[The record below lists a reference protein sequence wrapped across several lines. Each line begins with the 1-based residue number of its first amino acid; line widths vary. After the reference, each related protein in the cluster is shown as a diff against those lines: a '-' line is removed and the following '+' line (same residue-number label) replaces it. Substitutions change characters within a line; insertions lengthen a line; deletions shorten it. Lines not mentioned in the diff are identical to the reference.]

1 MGLITDQ
8 QLEKENLEAEKR
20 AIKFNLN
27 DLDFLLKL
35 ITDSMIKG
43 SQLQQAVTT
52 VIKLQKLKSELE
64 KTQIKP

>member
-1 MGLITDQ
+1 MGLLGE
-8 QLEKENLEAEKR
+8 QLEQENLEKAEKR

-64 KTQIKP
+64 KTQINP

>member
-1 MGLITDQ
+1 MGLLSE
-8 QLEKENLEAEKR
+8 QLEKEKKEIAEKN
-20 AIKFNLN
+20 AIKFNIN

-52 VIKLQKLKSELE
+52 VIKLQTLKSELE

>member
-1 MGLITDQ
+1 MGLLGE
-8 QLEKENLEAEKR
+8 QLEKENLEEAEKR

-64 KTQIKP
+64 KTQINP

>member
-1 MGLITDQ
+1 MGLLSE
-8 QLEKENLEAEKR
+8 QLEKEKKEIAEKN
-20 AIKFNLN
+20 AIKFNIN

-64 KTQIKP
+64 NNQIKP

>member
-1 MGLITDQ
+1 MGLLSE
-8 QLEKENLEAEKR
+8 QLEQQKKEIAEKN
-20 AIKFNLN
+20 AIKFELN

-64 KTQIKP
+64 NNQIKP

>member
-1 MGLITDQ
+1 MGLLAE
-8 QLEKENLEAEKR
+8 QLEQENLEKAEKR

-64 KTQIKP
+64 KTQINP

>member
-1 MGLITDQ
+1 MGLLGK
-8 QLEKENLEAEKR
+8 QLEKEKKEIAEKN
-20 AIKFNLN
+20 AIKFNIN

-43 SQLQQAVTT
+43 SHLQQAVTT

-64 KTQIKP
+64 NNQIKP

>member
-1 MGLITDQ
+1 MSSGEVFQSI
-8 QLEKENLEAEKR
+8 
-20 AIKFNLN
+20 N

-64 KTQIKP
+64 NNQIKP